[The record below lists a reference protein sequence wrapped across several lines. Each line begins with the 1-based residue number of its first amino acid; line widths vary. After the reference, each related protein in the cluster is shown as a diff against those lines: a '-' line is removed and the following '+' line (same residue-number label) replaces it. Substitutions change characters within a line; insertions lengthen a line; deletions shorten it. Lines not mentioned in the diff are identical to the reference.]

1 MPDILVVG
9 SGLAG
14 SVAALQLKAR
24 GADVAM
30 ASRSW
35 GVTSM
40 STGALDL
47 AYSPALSPSHNVPR
61 TIAEHIMDI
70 VAHRRR
76 HPYAVM
82 GVEKT
87 VQNLR
92 QGWNTL
98 KAALEGTGLD
108 IGDLSLEAENGVYAS
123 SLGVGCFA
131 GAVFGPHRRG
141 DLGRWSG
148 CSVGFLSIVG
158 YGGFN
163 PGRIQ
168 AGLHCDLQAMGLT
181 PPTWVDAEVDL
192 GLRGSGVSVAKGL
205 ETEPILER
213 LLKGARALAGRVD
226 CVIAPPVLGL
236 DSHQTIRERLG
247 EVVGA
252 PVVEGLGNVPSVPG
266 IRLQRALDGACAKAG
281 IERLGGV
288 ASVDSDS
295 DRVSAVTL
303 EEGTSVPTGSLVL
316 ATGRFVSGGVAWG
329 ESCTE
334 SLLGLP
340 VITELGSLEVGSPHP
355 VVRGRPEESHP
366 LMTAGVQVNRAL
378 QPMREGHVA
387 FENVFAAGMVVGG
400 FASRYALCA
409 DGVALS
415 TACAAA
421 EGALGVAS

>member
-47 AYSPALSPSHNVPR
+47 AYSPALSPSHMLPR

-87 VQNLR
+87 VQSLG
-92 QGWNTL
+92 QGWSTL
-98 KAALEGTGLD
+98 KGALEGTGLD

-131 GAVFGPHRRG
+131 GAVFGPHRQG
-141 DLGRWSG
+141 DLARWGGRR
-148 CSVGFLSIVG
+148 VGLLGIAG
-158 YGGFN
+158 YSGFN
-163 PGRIQ
+163 PARIQ
-168 AGLHCDLQAMGLT
+168 AGLRCDLQAIGLT
-181 PPTWVDAEVDL
+181 SPTWVDVEVDL
-192 GLRGSGVSVAKGL
+192 GLRGSGVVVAKGL
-205 ETEPILER
+205 ETAPVLER
-213 LLKGARALAGRVD
+213 LLKGARALAGKVD
-226 CVIAPPVLGL
+226 CLIAPPVLGL
-236 DSHQTIRERLG
+236 DSHQTIRERLA

-252 PVVEGLGNVPSVPG
+252 PVIEGLGNVPSVPG
-266 IRLQRALDGACAKAG
+266 IRLQRALDAACANAG
-281 IERLGGV
+281 IERFGGV
-288 ASVDSDS
+288 ASALSEG
-295 DRVSAVTL
+295 DRVSGVTL
-303 EEGTSVPTGSLVL
+303 DDGGEVSTGAMIL
-316 ATGRFVSGGVAWG
+316 ATGRFVSGGVVWG
-329 ESCTE
+329 ESCVE

-340 VITELGSLEVGSPHP
+340 VITELGLLEVRSPHP

-378 QPMREGHVA
+378 QPIREGHVA
-387 FENVFAAGMVVGG
+387 FQNVFAAGMVVGG

-415 TACAAA
+415 TACVAV